1 MAKWE
6 TEAEENH
13 RLRQMRINEM
23 KSKSAEEAGESALSA
38 GTDRRCRRTA
48 QRDGGHIWRNG
59 SGHIRRGR
67 RSECKPCGEPGR
79 VENEVS
85 VAKEDLDLMRDVA
98 EMRFLQNFVSLTPR

>member
-38 GTDRRCRRTA
+38 GTDPALPQNSPTRWRSYMEEWIRTHTA
-48 QRDGGHIWRNG
+48 WAA
-59 SGHIRRGR
+59 
-67 RSECKPCGEPGR
+67 
-79 VENEVS
+79 V
-85 VAKEDLDLMRDVA
+85 
-98 EMRFLQNFVSLTPR
+98 